1 MGLAYLDPSGAS
13 VAYYILVGKSEL
25 RLLTR
30 ARPARQNT
38 GDAPVIS
45 FADGQAPAREEYT

>member
-45 FADGQAPAREEYT
+45 FADGQEPAREEYT